1 MAANTNKRKVLSVK
15 EKVRSYTRNIKR
27 KEES

>member
-1 MAANTNKRKVLSVK
+1 MAANTNKRKVLSVE
-15 EKVRSYTRNIKR
+15 EKVSYTRNIKR